1 MNQNKVLNKVRVL
14 LGLEVE
20 LESMKLE
27 DGVTV
32 LDAEAFEAGESVF
45 VMTEDEQKI
54 PLPVGEYDLEDG
66 RVLCV
71 EEEGIIYEMKDGKEE
86 EKEEEK
92 EDAPE
97 VEKEVEAEAEAP
109 VSEEVKPVKKTVESV
124 VKETFFSEI
133 EALVN
138 ENKEL
143 KSQLEEL
150 SRIEEVKEEEAV
162 EEVKEEI
169 KEEEKAEEAVEL
181 SSEEAGAEPLAHNPE
196 ASDKKSIYKFA
207 SKAKNNKL
215 NSIFAKINK

>member
-1 MNQNKVLNKVRVL
+1 MNQTKVLNKVRVL

-27 DGVTV
+27 DGVTTIE
-32 LDAEAFEAGESVF
+32 AEVFEAGEAVF
-45 VMTEDEQKI
+45 IITEDEQKI
-54 PLPVGEYDLEDG
+54 PLPVGEYKLEDG
-66 RVLCV
+66 KMIVV
-71 EEEGIIYEMKDGKEE
+71 SEEGLIAEMKEAGE
-86 EKEEEK
+86 EKEEE
-92 EDAPE
+92 EAPE
-97 VEKEVEAEAEAP
+97 VEEEVEAEAEAP
-109 VSEEVKPVKKTVESV
+109 VSEEAKPVKKTVESV

-150 SRIEEVKEEEAV
+150 SRTEEVKEEEEAV

-181 SSEEAGAEPLAHNPE
+181 SSEEAGAEPLTHNPE
-196 ASDKKSIYKFA
+196 ATDNKAMFKYA

-215 NSIFAKINK
+215 NSIFAKLNK

>member
-32 LDAEAFEAGESVF
+32 IDAEAFEAGESVF

-54 PLPVGEYDLEDG
+54 PLPVGDYNLEDG
-66 RVLCV
+66 RILCV
-71 EEEGIIYEMKDGKEE
+71 KEEGLIYEMKDGKEE
-86 EKEEEK
+86 EKEEEV
-92 EDAPE
+92 APE
-97 VEKEVEAEAEAP
+97 VEEEVEAEAEAP
-109 VSEEVKPVKKTVESV
+109 VSEEAKPVKKTVESV

-150 SRIEEVKEEEAV
+150 SRTEEVKEEEAV

-169 KEEEKAEEAVEL
+169 KEEAKEEVEL
-181 SSEEAGAEPLAHNPE
+181 SSEEAGAEPLSHNPE
-196 ASDKKSIYKFA
+196 ASEKRDMFKYA
-207 SKAKNNKL
+207 SKAKNNRL
-215 NSIFAKINK
+215 NSIFAKMNK

>member
-32 LDAEAFEAGESVF
+32 LDAEAFEAGEAVF
-45 VMTEDEQKI
+45 VMTEDDQKI
-54 PLPVGEYDLEDG
+54 PLPKGEYTLENG
-66 RVLCV
+66 QVVCV

-86 EKEEEK
+86 EKEE
-92 EDAPE
+92 DAPE
-97 VEKEVEAEAEAP
+97 VEEEVEAEAEAP
-109 VSEEVKPVKKTVESV
+109 VSEEAKPVKKTVESV

-150 SRIEEVKEEEAV
+150 SRTEEVKEEEEAV

-169 KEEEKAEEAVEL
+169 KEEEAKEEVEL

>member
-1 MNQNKVLNKVRVL
+1 MNQTKVLNKVRVL

-27 DGVTV
+27 DGVTTIE
-32 LDAEAFEAGESVF
+32 AEVFEAGESVF
-45 VMTEDEQKI
+45 IITEDEQKI
-54 PLPVGEYDLEDG
+54 PLPVGEYKLEDG
-66 RVLCV
+66 KMIVV
-71 EEEGIIYEMKDGKEE
+71 SEEGLIADMKDAGE
-86 EKEEEK
+86 EKEEE
-92 EDAPE
+92 APE
-97 VEKEVEAEAEAP
+97 VEEEVEAEAEAP
-109 VSEEVKPVKKTVESV
+109 VSEEAKPVKKTVESV

-150 SRIEEVKEEEAV
+150 SRTEEVKEEEEAV

-181 SSEEAGAEPLAHNPE
+181 SSEEAGAEPLTHNPE
-196 ASDKKSIYKFA
+196 ATENKAMFKYA

-215 NSIFAKINK
+215 NSIFAKMNK

>member
-32 LDAEAFEAGESVF
+32 LDAEAFEAGEAVF
-45 VMTEDEQKI
+45 VMTEDDQKI
-54 PLPVGEYDLEDG
+54 PLPKGEYTLENG
-66 RVLCV
+66 QVVCV
-71 EEEGIIYEMKDGKEE
+71 EEEGVIYEMKDGKEE
-86 EKEEEK
+86 EKEEE
-92 EDAPE
+92 EAE
-97 VEKEVEAEAEAP
+97 VEAEVEAEAEEP
-109 VSEEVKPVKKTVESV
+109 VSEEAKPVKKTVESV

-150 SRIEEVKEEEAV
+150 SRTEEVKEEEAV

-181 SSEEAGAEPLAHNPE
+181 SSEEAGAEPLTHNPE
-196 ASDKKSIYKFA
+196 ASDKKDIFKYA
-207 SKAKNNKL
+207 SKAKNNRL
-215 NSIFAKINK
+215 NSIFAKMNK

>member
-14 LGLEVE
+14 LGLDVE

-32 LDAEAFEAGESVF
+32 VDAESFEAGESVF

-54 PLPVGEYDLEDG
+54 PLPVGDYNLEDG

-71 EEEGIIYEMKDGKEE
+71 KEEGIIYEMKDGKEE
-86 EKEEEK
+86 EE
-92 EDAPE
+92 APE
-97 VEKEVEAEAEAP
+97 VEEEVEAEAEAP
-109 VSEEVKPVKKTVESV
+109 VSEEAKPIKKTVESV

-143 KSQLEEL
+143 KSQIEQL
-150 SRIEEVKEEEAV
+150 SRV
-162 EEVKEEI
+162 EEVKEEATEEI
-169 KEEEKAEEAVEL
+169 KEDEKKEEVEL
-181 SSEEAGAEPLAHNPE
+181 SVEEPTQPLAHNPE
-196 ASDKKSIYKFA
+196 APKKEGGFKYA
-207 SKAKNNKL
+207 SRSNNSTL
-215 NSIFAKINK
+215 NSIFAKYNK

>member
-54 PLPVGEYDLEDG
+54 PLPVGEYTLEDG
-66 RVLCV
+66 KMLVV
-71 EEEGIIYEMKDGKEE
+71 TEEGLIAEMKEAGEEPKEE
-86 EKEEEK
+86 EE
-92 EDAPE
+92 APE
-97 VEKEVEAEAEAP
+97 VEEEVEAEAEAP
-109 VSEEVKPVKKTVESV
+109 VSEEAKPVKKTVESV

-150 SRIEEVKEEEAV
+150 SRTEEVKEEEAV
-162 EEVKEEI
+162 EEAKEEI
-169 KEEEKAEEAVEL
+169 K
-181 SSEEAGAEPLAHNPE
+181 
-196 ASDKKSIYKFA
+196 KK
-207 SKAKNNKL
+207 KL
-215 NSIFAKINK
+215 KKRLNYLLKKRVQSH

>member
-32 LDAEAFEAGESVF
+32 IDAEAFEAGESVF

-54 PLPVGEYDLEDG
+54 PLPVGDYNLEDG
-66 RVLCV
+66 RILCV
-71 EEEGIIYEMKDGKEE
+71 KEEGLIYEMKDGKEE
-86 EKEEEK
+86 EKEEEV
-92 EDAPE
+92 APE
-97 VEKEVEAEAEAP
+97 VEEEVEAEAEAP
-109 VSEEVKPVKKTVESV
+109 VSEEAKPVKKTVESV

-150 SRIEEVKEEEAV
+150 SRTEEVKEEEAV

-169 KEEEKAEEAVEL
+169 KEEAKEEVEL
-181 SSEEAGAEPLAHNPE
+181 SSDEAGAEPLAHNPE
-196 ASDKKSIYKFA
+196 ASEKRDMFKYA
-207 SKAKNNKL
+207 SKAKNNRL
-215 NSIFAKINK
+215 NSIFAKMNK

>member
-32 LDAEAFEAGESVF
+32 LDAEVFEAGESVF
-45 VMTEDEQKI
+45 VMTEDDQKI
-54 PLPVGEYDLEDG
+54 PLPVGEYKLEDG
-66 RVLCV
+66 QMLVV
-71 EEEGIIYEMKDGKEE
+71 SEEGLIAEMKQDGEE
-86 EKEEEK
+86 EKEEE
-92 EDAPE
+92 EAE
-97 VEKEVEAEAEAP
+97 VEAEVEAEAEETVA
-109 VSEEVKPVKKTVESV
+109 EEAKPVKKTVESV

-150 SRIEEVKEEEAV
+150 SRTEEVKEEEEAVEEVVEEVKEEEA
-162 EEVKEEI
+162 K
-169 KEEEKAEEAVEL
+169 EEAVEL

-196 ASDKKSIYKFA
+196 ASDKKEIYKFA

>member
-32 LDAEAFEAGESVF
+32 IDAEAFEAGESVF

-54 PLPVGEYDLEDG
+54 PLPIGDYNLEDG

-71 EEEGIIYEMKDGKEE
+71 KEEGLIYEMKDGKEE
-86 EKEEEK
+86 EKEEEV
-92 EDAPE
+92 APE
-97 VEKEVEAEAEAP
+97 VEEEVEAEAEAP
-109 VSEEVKPVKKTVESV
+109 ISEEAKPIKKTVESV

-150 SRIEEVKEEEAV
+150 SRTEEVKEEEAV

-169 KEEEKAEEAVEL
+169 KEEEAKEEVEL

-196 ASDKKSIYKFA
+196 ASEKRDMFKYA
-207 SKAKNNKL
+207 SKAKNNRL
-215 NSIFAKINK
+215 NSIFAKMNK

>member
-1 MNQNKVLNKVRVL
+1 MNQTKVLNKVRVL

-27 DGVTV
+27 DGVTTIE
-32 LDAEAFEAGESVF
+32 AEVFEAGEAVF
-45 VMTEDEQKI
+45 IITEDEQKI
-54 PLPVGEYDLEDG
+54 PLPVGEYKLEDG
-66 RVLCV
+66 KMIVV
-71 EEEGIIYEMKDGKEE
+71 SEEGLIAEMKEAGE
-86 EKEEEK
+86 EKEEE
-92 EDAPE
+92 EAPE
-97 VEKEVEAEAEAP
+97 VEEEVEAEAEAP
-109 VSEEVKPVKKTVESV
+109 VSEEAKPGKKTVESV

-150 SRIEEVKEEEAV
+150 SRTEEVKEEEEAV

-169 KEEEKAEEAVEL
+169 KEEVKEEEAVEL
-181 SSEEAGAEPLAHNPE
+181 SSEEAGAEPLTHNPE
-196 ASDKKSIYKFA
+196 ATDNKAMFKYA

-215 NSIFAKINK
+215 NSIFAKLNK

>member
-32 LDAEAFEAGESVF
+32 IDAEAFEAGESVF
-45 VMTEDEQKI
+45 VMTEDDQKI
-54 PLPVGEYDLEDG
+54 PLPVGEYTLEDG
-66 RVLCV
+66 KMLVV
-71 EEEGIIYEMKDGKEE
+71 SEEGLIAEMKDGKEE
-86 EKEEEK
+86 EKEEEV
-92 EDAPE
+92 APE
-97 VEKEVEAEAEAP
+97 VEEEVEAEAEAP
-109 VSEEVKPVKKTVESV
+109 VSEDAKPVKKTVESV

-150 SRIEEVKEEEAV
+150 SRT

-169 KEEEKAEEAVEL
+169 KEEEAKEEVEL

-196 ASDKKSIYKFA
+196 ASEKRDMFKYA
-207 SKAKNNKL
+207 SKARNNRL
-215 NSIFAKINK
+215 NSIFAKMNK

>member
-54 PLPVGEYDLEDG
+54 PLPVGEYTLEDG
-66 RVLCV
+66 KILVV
-71 EEEGIIYEMKDGKEE
+71 TEEGLIAEMKEAGEEPKEE
-86 EKEEEK
+86 EE
-92 EDAPE
+92 APE
-97 VEKEVEAEAEAP
+97 VEEEVEAEAEAP
-109 VSEEVKPVKKTVESV
+109 VSEEAKPVKKTVESV

-150 SRIEEVKEEEAV
+150 SRTEEVKEEEEAV

-196 ASDKKSIYKFA
+196 ASDKKDMFKYA
-207 SKAKNNKL
+207 SKARNNRL
-215 NSIFAKINK
+215 NSIFAKMNK

>member
-32 LDAEAFEAGESVF
+32 LDAEVFEAGEAVF
-45 VMTEDEQKI
+45 VMTEDDQKI
-54 PLPVGEYDLEDG
+54 PLPVGEYKLEDG
-66 RVLCV
+66 QMLVV
-71 EEEGIIYEMKDGKEE
+71 SEEGLIAEMKQDGEE
-86 EKEEEK
+86 EKEEE
-92 EDAPE
+92 EAE
-97 VEKEVEAEAEAP
+97 VEAEVEAEAEETVA
-109 VSEEVKPVKKTVESV
+109 EEAKPVKKTVESV

-150 SRIEEVKEEEAV
+150 SRTEEVKEEEEAVEEVVEEVKEEEA
-162 EEVKEEI
+162 K
-169 KEEEKAEEAVEL
+169 EEAVEL

-196 ASDKKSIYKFA
+196 ASDKKEIYKFA

>member
-1 MNQNKVLNKVRVL
+1 MNQTKVLNKVRVL

-27 DGVTV
+27 DGVTTIE
-32 LDAEAFEAGESVF
+32 AEVFEAGEAVF
-45 VMTEDEQKI
+45 IITEDEQKI
-54 PLPVGEYDLEDG
+54 PLPVGEYKLEDG
-66 RVLCV
+66 KMIVV
-71 EEEGIIYEMKDGKEE
+71 SEEGLIAEMKEAGE
-86 EKEEEK
+86 EKEEE
-92 EDAPE
+92 EAPE
-97 VEKEVEAEAEAP
+97 VEEEVEAEAEAP
-109 VSEEVKPVKKTVESV
+109 VSEEAKPGKKTVESV

-150 SRIEEVKEEEAV
+150 SRTEEVKEEEEAV

-181 SSEEAGAEPLAHNPE
+181 SSEEAGAEPLTHNPE
-196 ASDKKSIYKFA
+196 ATDNKAMFKYA
-207 SKAKNNKL
+207 SKSKNNKL
-215 NSIFAKINK
+215 NSIFAKLNK

>member
-32 LDAEAFEAGESVF
+32 LDAEAFEAGEAVF
-45 VMTEDEQKI
+45 VMTEDDQKI
-54 PLPVGEYDLEDG
+54 PLPKGEYTLENG
-66 RVLCV
+66 QVVCV
-71 EEEGIIYEMKDGKEE
+71 EEEGVIYEMKDGKEE
-86 EKEEEK
+86 EKEEE
-92 EDAPE
+92 EAE
-97 VEKEVEAEAEAP
+97 VEAEVEAEAEEP
-109 VSEEVKPVKKTVESV
+109 VAEEAKPVKKTVESV

-150 SRIEEVKEEEAV
+150 SRTEEVKEEEEAV

-181 SSEEAGAEPLAHNPE
+181 SSEEAGAEPLTHNPE
-196 ASDKKSIYKFA
+196 ASDKKDMFKYA
-207 SKAKNNKL
+207 SKAKNNRL

>member
-1 MNQNKVLNKVRVL
+1 MNQTKVLNKVRVL

-27 DGVTV
+27 DGVTTIE
-32 LDAEAFEAGESVF
+32 AEVFEAGESVF
-45 VMTEDEQKI
+45 IITEDEQKI
-54 PLPVGEYDLEDG
+54 PLPKGDYTLENG
-66 RVLCV
+66 QVVCV
-71 EEEGIIYEMKDGKEE
+71 EEEGVIYEMKDGKEE
-86 EKEEEK
+86 EKEEE
-92 EDAPE
+92 APE
-97 VEKEVEAEAEAP
+97 VEEEVEAEAEAP
-109 VSEEVKPVKKTVESV
+109 VSEEAKPIKKTVESV

-150 SRIEEVKEEEAV
+150 SRTEEVKEEEEAV

-181 SSEEAGAEPLAHNPE
+181 SSEEAGAEPLTHNPE
-196 ASDKKSIYKFA
+196 ATESKAMFKYA

-215 NSIFAKINK
+215 NSIFAKMNK

>member
-32 LDAEAFEAGESVF
+32 IDAEAFEAGESVF

-54 PLPVGEYDLEDG
+54 PLPVGDYNLEDG
-66 RVLCV
+66 RILCV
-71 EEEGIIYEMKDGKEE
+71 KEEGLIYEMKDGKEE
-86 EKEEEK
+86 EKEEEV
-92 EDAPE
+92 APE
-97 VEKEVEAEAEAP
+97 VEEEVEAEAEAP
-109 VSEEVKPVKKTVESV
+109 ISEEAKPIKKTVESV

-150 SRIEEVKEEEAV
+150 SRTEEVKEEEAV

-169 KEEEKAEEAVEL
+169 KEEEAKEEVEL

-196 ASDKKSIYKFA
+196 ASEKRDMFKYA
-207 SKAKNNKL
+207 SKAKNNRL
-215 NSIFAKINK
+215 NSIFAKMNK

>member
-32 LDAEAFEAGESVF
+32 LDAEAFEAGEAVF
-45 VMTEDEQKI
+45 VMTEDDQKI
-54 PLPVGEYDLEDG
+54 PLPKGEYTLENG
-66 RVLCV
+66 QVVCV
-71 EEEGIIYEMKDGKEE
+71 EEEGVIYEMKDGKEE
-86 EKEEEK
+86 EKEEE
-92 EDAPE
+92 EAE
-97 VEKEVEAEAEAP
+97 VEAEVEAEAEAP
-109 VSEEVKPVKKTVESV
+109 VAEEAKPVKKTVESV

-150 SRIEEVKEEEAV
+150 SRTEEVKEEEEAV

-196 ASDKKSIYKFA
+196 ASDKKAIYKFA

>member
-32 LDAEAFEAGESVF
+32 LDAEAFEAGEAVF
-45 VMTEDEQKI
+45 VMTEDGQKI
-54 PLPVGEYDLEDG
+54 PLPKGEYTLENG
-66 RVLCV
+66 QVVCV

-86 EKEEEK
+86 EKEE
-92 EDAPE
+92 DAPE
-97 VEKEVEAEAEAP
+97 VEEEVEAEAEAP
-109 VSEEVKPVKKTVESV
+109 VYEEVKPVKKTVESV

-150 SRIEEVKEEEAV
+150 SRTEEVKEEEEAV

-181 SSEEAGAEPLAHNPE
+181 SSEKAGAEPLTHNPE
-196 ASDKKSIYKFA
+196 ATDKKDIFKYA

>member
-32 LDAEAFEAGESVF
+32 LDAEVFEAGESVF

-54 PLPVGEYDLEDG
+54 PLPVGEYTLEDG
-66 RVLCV
+66 KMLVV
-71 EEEGIIYEMKDGKEE
+71 TEEGLISEMKEAGEEPKEE
-86 EKEEEK
+86 EE
-92 EDAPE
+92 APE
-97 VEKEVEAEAEAP
+97 VEEEVEAEAEAP
-109 VSEEVKPVKKTVESV
+109 VSEEAKPIKKTVESV

-150 SRIEEVKEEEAV
+150 SRTEEVKEEESV

-169 KEEEKAEEAVEL
+169 KEEEAKKEVEL

-196 ASDKKSIYKFA
+196 ASEKREMFKYS
-207 SKAKNNKL
+207 SKAKGNKL
-215 NSIFAKINK
+215 NSIFAKMNK

>member
-32 LDAEAFEAGESVF
+32 LDAEAFEAGEAVF
-45 VMTEDEQKI
+45 VMTEDDQKI
-54 PLPVGEYDLEDG
+54 PLPKGEYTLENG
-66 RVLCV
+66 QVVCV

-86 EKEEEK
+86 EKEE
-92 EDAPE
+92 DAPE
-97 VEKEVEAEAEAP
+97 VEEEVEAEAEAP
-109 VSEEVKPVKKTVESV
+109 VSEEAKPVKKTVESV

-181 SSEEAGAEPLAHNPE
+181 SSEEAGAEPLTHNPE
-196 ASDKKSIYKFA
+196 ASDKKDMFKYA
-207 SKAKNNKL
+207 SKARNNRL
-215 NSIFAKINK
+215 NSIFAKMNK

>member
-32 LDAEAFEAGESVF
+32 IDAEVFEAGESAF
-45 VMTEDEQKI
+45 IMTEDEQKI
-54 PLPVGEYDLEDG
+54 PLPVGEYKLEDG
-66 RVLCV
+66 KMLVV
-71 EEEGIIYEMKDGKEE
+71 AEEGIISEMKEGEEEPKEE
-86 EKEEEK
+86 EE
-92 EDAPE
+92 APE
-97 VEKEVEAEAEAP
+97 VEAEVEAEAEAP
-109 VSEEVKPVKKTVESV
+109 VSEEAKPVKKTIESV

-150 SRIEEVKEEEAV
+150 SRTEEVKEEEVVEEVAEV
-162 EEVKEEI
+162 EKEEEVKEE
-169 KEEEKAEEAVEL
+169 VEL
-181 SSEEAGAEPLAHNPE
+181 SEEASAEPLAHNPE
-196 ASDKKSIYKFA
+196 PIKREGGFKYA
-207 SKAKNNKL
+207 SKAQNSKL
-215 NSIFAKINK
+215 NAIFARLNK